1 MRGETLTFPS
11 PVVSGP
17 PRMFRITLVTTTS
30 VSFSWQEPTVTIGV
44 LTGYQL
50 TCQPELPTGI
60 PSPPTLS
67 PGPTVHTA
75 LLPNLSP
82 GVRYNC
88 GIVAS
93 NSVGGSS
100 DPVYAVGTTN
110 ETGIVYAGII

>member
-1 MRGETLTFPS
+1 MGGETLTFPF

-17 PRMFRITLVTTTS
+17 PRMFQITSVTTTS
-30 VSFSWQEPTVTIGV
+30 ISFSWQAPAVTNGV

-50 TCQPELPTGI
+50 TCQPELPSGI

-67 PGPTVHTA
+67 TGPTVNTA
-75 LLPNLSP
+75 LLSNLSP

-93 NSVGGSS
+93 NSVGGPSH
-100 DPVYAVGTTN
+100 PVYAVGTTT
-110 ETGIVYAGII
+110 ETGIT